1 MGRRFDYINVDLE
14 IESRGK
20 LDAVIAE
27 LGPQFLEL
35 WNSRY
40 RGVHHLHYNAGITT
54 TPAKNMAEL
63 IRAIAKMSP
72 AAKKQLAAAKRKEL
86 NIGVQAGIEPSMWS
100 PAPIDAKTLAAC
112 VDYDLSVGFT
122 VYAVRR

>member
-1 MGRRFDYINVDLE
+1 VGRKFDYLNVDLE

-27 LGPQFLEL
+27 LGPKFLEL
-35 WNSRY
+35 WNSRH

-54 TPAKNMAEL
+54 TPAKNMLEL
-63 IRAIAKMSP
+63 IRAIDKMPP

-86 NIGVQAGIEPSMWS
+86 NIGVQAGDDPSAWS
-100 PAPIDAKTLAAC
+100 PVPLDPKTLAAC
-112 VDYDLSVGFT
+112 VKYDLAVGFT